1 MYTSKTAGI
10 TQFGFQDKRGYFPYS
25 DRLNQIILDTISD
38 PSIPTIIISCIS
50 PHHREIQ
57 RVNLKQYTVE
67 RVSLSLLDDDNYDK
81 ERFYGLIGKQGED
94 WVRIVPD
101 IEYPDFTV
109 EYIGVEPYV
118 HYFRTE
124 DSMAITKDGILV
136 MYSDEILFTINEI
149 LTIGKMA
156 PHYRKMIIRHIP
168 FGVKFYYSPSD
179 KEIKQ
184 FEDSDIQSEENDKN
198 PCSGS
203 FQRKEEENR
212 KFIYRDS
219 SNKEKIYL
227 NTIKVFV
234 SFSPETRKK
243 IIFEK
248 IYDELIQKSYEPT
261 RYYNWCL
268 DEEDRLRISKLFIV

>member
-1 MYTSKTAGI
+1 MYISDITGI
-10 TQFGFQDKRGYFPYS
+10 IQFGFQNKQGCFPYS

-124 DSMAITKDGILV
+124 DSMAITKEGIV
-136 MYSDEILFTINEI
+136 MMCNYTSSEVLFTINEI

-156 PHYRKMIIRHIP
+156 PHYRKMTIRHIL
-168 FGVKFYYSPSD
+168 FDVKFYYSPID
-179 KEIKQ
+179 KDIIRFDNSNIQCE
-184 FEDSDIQSEENDKN
+184 EDRKYIIN
-198 PCSGS
+198 P
-203 FQRKEEENR
+203 QK
-212 KFIYRDS
+212 D
-219 SNKEKIYL
+219 KIYL
-227 NTIKVFV
+227 DTIRIFE
-234 SFSPETRKK
+234 SFSPETRKQMMFK
-243 IIFEK
+243 M
-248 IYDELIQKSYEPT
+248 IYDELIQTSHIPY
-261 RYYNWCL
+261 RYYDWCL
-268 DEEDRLRISKLFIV
+268 DTEDQLRISKLFNCIR

>member
-1 MYTSKTAGI
+1 MYTSNISNI
-10 TQFGFQDKRGYFPYS
+10 TQFGFQNKQGCFPYS

-38 PSIPTIIISCIS
+38 PSIPTTIISCIS

-67 RVSLSLLDDDNYDK
+67 RVSLSLLEDDNYDK

-124 DSMAITKDGILV
+124 DSMAITKEGIV
-136 MYSDEILFTINEI
+136 MMCNYTSSEVLFTINEI

-156 PHYRKMIIRHIP
+156 PHYRKMKIRHIP
-168 FGVKFYYSPSD
+168 FDVKFYYSPAD
-179 KEIKQ
+179 KEIIK
-184 FEDSDIQSEENDKN
+184 FEDCDIESEGD
-198 PCSGS
+198 
-203 FQRKEEENR
+203 RKYIINSQ
-212 KFIYRDS
+212 KD
-219 SNKEKIYL
+219 KIYL
-227 NTIKVFV
+227 DTIRIFE
-234 SFSPETRKK
+234 SFSPETRKH
-243 IIFEK
+243 ILFQT
-248 IYDELIQKSYEPT
+248 IYDELIQTSHRPN
-261 RYYNWCL
+261 RYYDWCL
-268 DEEDRLRISKLFIV
+268 DVHDQLRISKLFII